1 MGTEE
6 TVNPVEMFE
15 TTSTADVIVWCVGL
29 LTHKAR
35 LHLGLIPGR
44 EQKDLEQARLA
55 IDGAARLAELL
66 EGKVHGDVLSELLMH
81 IADLRFNYLDATR
94 Q

>member
-1 MGTEE
+1 MDMDE

-15 TTSTADVIVWCVGL
+15 TTPTADVVVWCAGL

-35 LHLGLIPGR
+35 LHLGLMPGR
-44 EQKDLEQARLA
+44 EQRDLDQARLA
-55 IDGAARLAELL
+55 IDAAAKLAELL

-81 IADLRFNYLDATR
+81 IADLRLNYLEVSR
-94 Q
+94 R

>member
-1 MGTEE
+1 MGMDE
-6 TVNPVEMFE
+6 TVTPVEMFE
-15 TTSTADVIVWCVGL
+15 STSAAEVVVWCVGL

-44 EQKDLEQARLA
+44 QAKDLDQARLS
-55 IDGAARLAELL
+55 IDAAAQLAEVL
-66 EGKVHGDVLSELLMH
+66 EGKVHGDVLTELLMH
-81 IADLRFNYLDATR
+81 IADLRLNYLEASR